1 MPDKEPA
8 GFDTAAQGPFAALYY
23 RDFRLFW
30 TGLFISNVGSWMQ
43 ITAISWLLYELTHS
57 PLQLG
62 LNGLFR
68 AVPTI
73 CFGLLGGTLTDR
85 YDRRRLLLFTQA
97 TLMVLAFLLGILA
110 QTGLIQV
117 WHIYTL
123 TLVSAIVGTLD
134 GPARQAL
141 YPSLVPRSALSN
153 AIALNSLLW
162 KGTVLL
168 GPSLAGIAI
177 STIGTDGA
185 FYTNA
190 LSFLAVIVAL
200 FLMEAGPSRIAV
212 RGEFLK
218 DLKEGVSYVFS
229 QKIILGVMGMEA
241 ASAIFGLDQAMLT
254 IFASDILR
262 AGATGLGFLQSARG
276 LGAIAGS
283 GLLIFMGE
291 QLSHGKIL
299 FVSALLY
306 GASFAIFGL
315 SNSLPLS
322 LFLLLIAGATD
333 TIWGAARNTILQLQT
348 KEGMRGR
355 VMGIFQLS
363 NRGLS
368 PLGQVETGLVVPLV
382 GAKEA
387 TFIGGLIVT
396 AVTLFTGWRV
406 PSLPRFRWEE
416 GQDTTAFEMDRPG
429 EP

>member
-200 FLMEAGPSRIAV
+200 FLMEAGPSRIVV

-254 IFASDILR
+254 IFASDILH

>member
-200 FLMEAGPSRIAV
+200 FLMEAGPSRIVV

-254 IFASDILR
+254 IFASDILH

-299 FVSALLY
+299 FVSALFY